1 MTWLEKLQKLK
12 IVDGVLVLGLL
23 LVVVGIGMNFRE
35 GFLADEK
42 TEIIS
47 QKITPTIRQTQGEK
61 NDVQSNN
68 EVVIDIGGEVI
79 NPGVYKLKNG
89 DRVDEALIAAGGLG
103 AKADREWVEK
113 NLNKAEKLYDGEKIY
128 IPKVGEKNVLGQG
141 RDVLQN
147 VSTNKVIRLNSA
159 TVEELDKLDGVGPA
173 IAQRIIDYRQ
183 ENGGFKNIEEIKLV
197 PGIGDKMFE
206 KIKNEIQL

>member
-1 MTWLEKLQKLK
+1 MNWLENMQKLK
-12 IVDGVLVLGLL
+12 IIDGVLVLGLL

-35 GFLADEK
+35 GFLAKEK
-42 TEIIS
+42 TEIVS
-47 QKITPTIRQTQGEK
+47 QKISPTIGLAQDK
-61 NDVQSNN
+61 LNDVQSNS
-68 EVVIDIGGEVI
+68 EVVIDVGGEVM

-89 DRVDEALIAAGGLG
+89 DRIDEALIAAGGLG

-128 IPKVGEKNVLGQG
+128 IPKVGENNVLGQG

-147 VSTNKVIRLNSA
+147 VSTKFVRLNSA

-173 IAQRIIDYRQ
+173 IAQRIIDYRV